1 MPGTEHFRNVA
12 RYEVETLPGV
22 LFVRIDERLFFGN
35 LGAVEQRLEQE
46 LALIE
51 APHDLVLVM
60 SGVNLMDTTAVEV
73 FAELNQD
80 LAARGIKLHLAEVKG
95 PVQDRLM
102 KSAFWNALTGEVFL
116 SANAAYAKL
125 APAEVWCPEI

>member
-1 MPGTEHFRNVA
+1 
-12 RYEVETLPGV
+12 
-22 LFVRIDERLFFGN
+22 
-35 LGAVEQRLEQE
+35 
-46 LALIE
+46 
-51 APHDLVLVM
+51 VLVM

-80 LAARGIKLHLAEVKG
+80 LAARGIRLHLAEVKG

-102 KSAFWNALTGEVFL
+102 KSAFWHALTGEVFL